1 MTVNIENEPKVV
13 KRFLTY
19 LTPFKF
25 PFFIAILGMLG
36 YAAIDSLVI
45 SQFAPMIDKGLKDTN
60 SDFLRIAALAIIPLF
75 LIRGIFNFMGSYT
88 LSWISSQVVMKMR
101 QELFD
106 KYIHLPVEFH
116 DHQSAG
122 ALISKVTFDTEQ
134 VANAAGKAFLT
145 LIREGAFVIGLL
157 VVMFWNSWQLSLI
170 FILIGPVVA
179 LIVNFVSKRFR
190 IVSRAIQKAMGSLTT
205 GVEQVVKGHKVVL
218 MFGGQKL
225 ESDKFKHTNN
235 HNRQQTMKLAT
246 AQILSV
252 STIQVIASV
261 ALAFVLYLAST
272 PNMLSELTPG
282 VFITVVFAMMALLK
296 PLKQITT
303 VNNEFQKGMA
313 ACSSIFDLLDE
324 QVELDD
330 GKRELSRV
338 KGNLHFNDVT
348 FTYPT
353 KEQPALRNISFDVK
367 AGQTVALVGRSG
379 SGKSTLSS
387 LLTRFYRPQSGS
399 ISIDGVSLND
409 VTLRSLRKQFAL
421 VSQQVTLFND
431 TIANNIAYGCADT
444 VTREQIIEAAKA
456 AHVSEFVEQQS
467 NGFDTVVGENGVTL
481 SGGQRQRIAIARAI
495 LADSPV
501 LILDE
506 ATSALD
512 TESEKLIQKAL
523 DALQKSR
530 TNIVIAHRLSTIE
543 NADLILVIEQ
553 GEVLESGT
561 HSELLVK
568 DGMYAQLH
576 KMQFSQG

>member
-1 MTVNIENEPKVV
+1 MTASIENEPKVV

-19 LTPFKF
+19 LAPFKF

-36 YAAIDSLVI
+36 YAGIDAYVI
-45 SQFAPMIDKGLKDTN
+45 SQLQPMIDVGLKDTS
-60 SDFLRIAALAIIPLF
+60 SDFLRIAALAIVPLF
-75 LIRGIFNFMGSYT
+75 IIRGLFNFMGSYT

-101 QELFD
+101 QQLFD

-122 ALISKVTFDTEQ
+122 TLISKVTFDTEQ
-134 VANAAGKAFLT
+134 VANAAGKAFLI

-157 VVMFWNSWQLSLI
+157 VVMFINSWQLSLI
-170 FILIGPVVA
+170 FLLIGPVVGI
-179 LIVNFVSKRFR
+179 IVSVVSKRFR
-190 IVSRAIQKAMGSLTT
+190 KISKEIQKAMGSLTT

-225 ESDKFKHTNN
+225 ESDKFQQTNN
-235 HNRQQTMKLAT
+235 NNRQQTMKLAT
-246 AQILSV
+246 TQILSV
-252 STIQVIASV
+252 STIQVIASI

-272 PNMLSELTPG
+272 PTMLNELSPG
-282 VFITVVFAMMALLK
+282 VFVAVVLSMMALLK

-313 ACSSIFDLLDE
+313 ACASIFELLDQDIE
-324 QVELDD
+324 MDTGNKELARAQGNVEF
-330 GKRELSRV
+330 K
-338 KGNLHFNDVT
+338 DVT
-348 FTYPT
+348 FTYPS
-353 KEQPALRNISFDVK
+353 KSQPALRNVSFVIN
-367 AGQTVALVGRSG
+367 AGQTIALVGRSG

-387 LLTRFYRPQSGS
+387 LLTRFYRPESGE
-399 ISIDGVSLND
+399 ISIDGVALND
-409 VTLRSLRKQFAL
+409 VTLTSLRRQFAL

-431 TIANNIAYGCADT
+431 TIANNIAYGCADK
-444 VTREQIIEAAKA
+444 VTKEQIMQAAKA
-456 AHVSEFVEQQS
+456 AHVSEFVAQQE
-467 NGFDTVVGENGVTL
+467 NGFETIIGENGVAL

-495 LADSPV
+495 LADSPI

-512 TESEKLIQKAL
+512 TESEKLIQHAL
-523 DALQKSR
+523 EELQKSR

-553 GEVLESGT
+553 GEVVEKGT
-561 HSELLVK
+561 HSELLVQ

>member
-1 MTVNIENEPKVV
+1 MTASIENEPKVV

-19 LTPFKF
+19 LAPFKF

-36 YAAIDSLVI
+36 YAGIDAYVI
-45 SQFAPMIDKGLKDTN
+45 SQLQPMIDVGLKDTS
-60 SDFLRIAALAIIPLF
+60 SDFLRIAALAIVPLF
-75 LIRGIFNFMGSYT
+75 IIRGLFNFMGSYT

-101 QELFD
+101 QQLFD

-134 VANAAGKAFLT
+134 VANAAGKAFLI

-157 VVMFWNSWQLSLI
+157 VVMFINSWQLSLI
-170 FILIGPVVA
+170 FLLIGPVVGI
-179 LIVNFVSKRFR
+179 IVSVVSKRFR
-190 IVSRAIQKAMGSLTT
+190 KISKEIQKAMGSLTT

-225 ESDKFKHTNN
+225 ESDKFQQTNN
-235 HNRQQTMKLAT
+235 NNRQQTMKLAT
-246 AQILSV
+246 TQILSV
-252 STIQVIASV
+252 STIQVIASI

-272 PNMLSELTPG
+272 PTMLNDLSPG
-282 VFITVVFAMMALLK
+282 VFVAVVLSMMALLK

-313 ACSSIFDLLDE
+313 ACASIFELLDQDIE
-324 QVELDD
+324 MDTGNKELTRAQGNVEF
-330 GKRELSRV
+330 K
-338 KGNLHFNDVT
+338 DVT
-348 FTYPT
+348 FTYPS
-353 KEQPALRNISFDVK
+353 KSQPALRNVSFVIN
-367 AGQTVALVGRSG
+367 AGQTIALVGRSG

-387 LLTRFYRPQSGS
+387 LLTRFYRPESGE
-399 ISIDGVSLND
+399 ISIDGVALND
-409 VTLRSLRKQFAL
+409 VTLTSLRRQFAL

-431 TIANNIAYGCADT
+431 TIANNIAYGCADK
-444 VTREQIIEAAKA
+444 VTREQIMQAAKA
-456 AHVSEFVEQQS
+456 AHVSEFVAQQES
-467 NGFDTVVGENGVTL
+467 GFETIIGENGVAL

-495 LADSPV
+495 LADSPI

-512 TESEKLIQKAL
+512 TESEKLIQHAL
-523 DALQKSR
+523 EELQKSR

-553 GEVLESGT
+553 GEVVERGT
-561 HSELLVK
+561 HSELLAK

-576 KMQFSQG
+576 QMQFSQG